1 MHLDGPIRA
10 SRHAALAVCVL
21 FLAGAIGTKAAPPQS
36 SISESER
43 VTEVVAT
50 LASGQVAVLPAH
62 DGVVITAIGNE
73 FEPDDLPPLIVP
85 VSSHDVVV
93 VLGAADW
100 FVPPPRSR
108 TLLRLDARIPRLL
121 HGINGNKPSLNS
133 EPAFENLDEFGLA
146 VLEPLRQ
153 AARSLHARVRMP
165 QDVPLTELLVIHQE
179 EGSSLGVWDL
189 SYWLRQT
196 FLQENFWDTEI
207 ERPAY
212 NQLLPSK
219 KDASETV
226 EIRYPP
232 GNAATPG
239 VLHWLDQPT
248 GPIVQEIE
256 TDPKLAK
263 AERDV
268 VAGKP
273 YKTHL
278 AQLVPLVQA
287 ALDSAAG
294 ARTKV
299 MAVIDGHSG
308 FSWVIAPPAS
318 ARPPASAGPKRPAS
332 APTLHVTP
340 HGF

>member
-10 SRHAALAVCVL
+10 SRHAAVAVCVA
-21 FLAGAIGTKAAPPQS
+21 FLAGAIGMQASPAQT
-36 SISESER
+36 SISASER

-50 LASGQVAVLPAH
+50 LASGQVTVVPAH

-85 VSSHDVVV
+85 VSSHDAVV

-108 TLLRLDARIPRLL
+108 TLLRLDSRIPMLL
-121 HGINGNKPSLNS
+121 HGITGNRPSLNS
-133 EPAFENLDEFGLA
+133 GAGFENLDEFGLA
-146 VLEPLRQ
+146 VLTPLRQ

-165 QDVPLTELLVIHQE
+165 QDVPLAELLVIHEE
-179 EGSSLGVWDL
+179 EGSSPAVWDL
-189 SYWLRQT
+189 SYWLHQT

-219 KDASETV
+219 QDASETI

-232 GNAATPG
+232 GNSSMPG
-239 VLHWLDQPT
+239 VLHWLNQPT
-248 GPIVQEIE
+248 GPIVQEMQ
-256 TDPKLAK
+256 TDRKLAK

-273 YKTHL
+273 YKAHL

-287 ALDSAAG
+287 ALESAAG
-294 ARTKV
+294 TRTKV
-299 MAVIDGHSG
+299 MAVIGRESG

-318 ARPPASAGPKRPAS
+318 ARPPANAGPKRPAG
-332 APTLHVTP
+332 APTLRVTP

>member
-1 MHLDGPIRA
+1 MLPDGPIRA
-10 SRHAALAVCVL
+10 TRHAALALCLL
-21 FLAGAIGTKAAPPQS
+21 FLAGAVGAEAAPRQS

-85 VSSHDVVV
+85 VSSRDVVV
-93 VLGAADW
+93 VMGADDW

-108 TLLRLDARIPRLL
+108 TLLRLDTRIPTLL
-121 HGINGNKPSLNS
+121 HGINGNAPSLRS
-133 EPAFENLDEFGLA
+133 EPAFQNLDEFGLS
-146 VLEPLRQ
+146 VLDPLRK
-153 AARSLHARVRMP
+153 AARSLHARVRLP
-165 QDVPLTELLVIHQE
+165 QDVPLAELLVIHQE
-179 EGSSLGVWDL
+179 EGQAPAVWDL
-189 SYWLRQT
+189 SYWIHQT

-207 ERPAY
+207 ERPAF

-219 KDASETV
+219 QDAAGTL
-226 EIRYPP
+226 EIHYPP
-232 GNAATPG
+232 GGASTPG

-248 GPIVQEIE
+248 GPILQEIASN
-256 TDPKLAK
+256 PQLAK
-263 AERDV
+263 AQKDIS
-268 VAGKP
+268 AGKMS
-273 YKTHL
+273 KTHL

-294 ARTKV
+294 ARTKT
-299 MAVIDGHSG
+299 MAVIDSHSG
-308 FSWVIAPPAS
+308 FSWVIAPLTT
-318 ARPPASAGPKRPAS
+318 ARPKRPAG
-332 APTLHVTP
+332 APTLHLTP